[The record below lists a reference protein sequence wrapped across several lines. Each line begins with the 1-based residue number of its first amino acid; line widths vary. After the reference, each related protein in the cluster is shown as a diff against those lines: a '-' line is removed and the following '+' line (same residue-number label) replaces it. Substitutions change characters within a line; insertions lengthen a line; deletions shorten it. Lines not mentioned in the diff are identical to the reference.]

1 MFHVNTN
8 IHGNTNVIMFII
20 YGNDIAIYVLRLE
33 HKCNVIVIIASDC
46 DIKGTMGIISCC
58 CYYHLYC

>member
-8 IHGNTNVIMFII
+8 IHGNENVIMFII

-33 HKCNVIVIIASDC
+33 HKCNVIVIIASHC
-46 DIKGTMGIISCC
+46 DIKGTRGIISWR
-58 CYYHLYC
+58 CYCRPYC